1 MPDYQYTGQ
10 EAFGNDP
17 GTFWLA
23 SEANSGSM
31 LLTGSDVTTV
41 KKEMK
46 HVRSS
51 KPIVWFVDDE
61 RASREWFRDYHGLHF
76 GVVTFSGRK
85 YFLTALNRGFV
96 CDAIVTDIFFPAKT
110 VDSDKYAEQLLSI
123 YKKIENKRVGD
134 LKLLWKAERKLWA
147 LDGFSVARDAIQR
160 ERPIPV
166 FLFSRKAA
174 LLLNIKDYL
183 GEPPAVAN
191 SYWILEKIEPSADV
205 ETSKIAARIQRD
217 RIFAVLGTLKTRWRT
232 FLRSLRIGVPGVS
245 MNLEKLV

>member
-1 MPDYQYTGQ
+1 
-10 EAFGNDP
+10 
-17 GTFWLA
+17 
-23 SEANSGSM
+23 
-31 LLTGSDVTTV
+31 
-41 KKEMK
+41 MK
-46 HVRSS
+46 N
-51 KPIVWFVDDE
+51 
-61 RASREWFRDYHGLHF
+61 
-76 GVVTFSGRK
+76 T
-85 YFLTALNRGFV
+85 
-96 CDAIVTDIFFPAKT
+96 
-110 VDSDKYAEQLLSI
+110 
-123 YKKIENKRVGD
+123 RVGD
-134 LKLLWKAERKLWA
+134 LQSLWQKERSQWA
-147 LDGFSVARDAIQR
+147 LDGFDVVRDATQR
-160 ERPIPV
+160 RSPIPV